1 VLEGYR
7 VLRSMSELG
16 EFTVDDL
23 AAASGVKP
31 ATVRTVLARESS
43 LTERA
48 GTVATGSRGGQ
59 PVLYRLAPDAR
70 ERIAGR
76 LGWLESSTPPMPA
89 EAALPVALLASE
101 QLLLAPLPPEGDAA
115 DRHLAIAWL
124 GFDEGRAA
132 ASAPAPHPALER
144 HLAST
149 ELLLGLAE
157 QERDPSSFAHE
168 DAFVEKIAAAAAV
181 LAADDDLRRRVADRF
196 AAASLPA
203 AIRDACTRAFGVTE
217 RNKSVSVTLLPL
229 EGAAALAATHNPP
242 DVLFELQ
249 VNDEA
254 VQPRVPCNLVALAEW
269 FALVWDR
276 LFHEERLPGD
286 RKDLLASEI
295 VPKLDDPADQ
305 AWYYHHSLRQ
315 SRAGTELRDLRVRRS
330 GGLVELSLAPALSDT
345 APAFRSARL
354 HPQDVAHPIHRALLR
369 MLQARSGEDGAGE
382 ALAQLE
388 KVRTSA
394 WRRQERVAWLA
405 GLGTSTD
412 KVKSRWEEVTAS
424 VQAVAA
430 KLVPSAERARAVAAT
445 IVPEDDELVVR
456 GSCQAAL
463 LFGSVSPTV
472 SHEDVG
478 RLAEVLIDAYDPA
491 AREARVSALVRDEP
505 IDPYRP
511 AYEQGHW
518 LASALHDELGTPE
531 DSEWIDLEP
540 LTEELGITVRR
551 LSLGDGELRGVSI
564 ASDEHRPTIVVNDSS
579 RYNVRAGDRLTVA
592 HELCHLLYDRTY
604 GASLAIAS
612 GPWAPRDVER
622 RANAFA
628 VMFLMPRPMVARAWD
643 ATDGEANRVERVRA
657 TAELLHVTPIAA
669 LEHMRNLAILTV
681 EERDDLI
688 RYL

>member
-1 VLEGYR
+1 MLEGYR

-43 LTERA
+43 LIERA

-70 ERIAGR
+70 ERIAKR
-76 LGWLESSTPPMPA
+76 LGWLEASAPPMPA

-101 QLLLAPLPPEGDAA
+101 QLLLAPLPTEGDAA
-115 DRHLAIAWL
+115 DRRLAVAWL

-132 ASAPAPHPALER
+132 ANAPAPHPALER

-168 DAFVEKIAAAAAV
+168 DAFVEKIAAAAPV
-181 LAADDDLRRRVADRF
+181 LAPDDELRRRVADRF

-217 RNKSVSVTLLPL
+217 RCGSFSVTLLSL
-229 EGAAALAATHNPP
+229 EGGTAVSATHKPP
-242 DVLFELQ
+242 DVMFELQ
-249 VNDEA
+249 VDGEA

-276 LFHEERLPGD
+276 LFHEERLPGG

-305 AWYYHHSLRQ
+305 DWYLHHSLRQ
-315 SRAGTELRDLRVRRS
+315 SGAGTELRDLRIRRS
-330 GGLVELSLAPALSDT
+330 GGLVELSLAPALRDT
-345 APAFRSARL
+345 APAFRAARL
-354 HPQDVAHPIHRALLR
+354 YPPDIAHPIHRALVR
-369 MLQARSGEDGAGE
+369 MLQARGGEDGAGE
-382 ALAQLE
+382 ALTRLE

-394 WRRQERVAWLA
+394 WRRQLRVAWLA
-405 GLGTSTD
+405 GLGTSTGA
-412 KVKSRWEEVTAS
+412 VESRWKEVTAS

-430 KLVPSAERARAVAAT
+430 RLVPSAERARAVAAT

-472 SHEDVG
+472 SHEDVR

-491 AREARVSALVRDEP
+491 AREAEVSALVRDEP
-505 IDPYRP
+505 IDPYTP

-518 LASALHDELGTPE
+518 LGSALHDELGTPE
-531 DSEWIDLEP
+531 DAEWIDLEA
-540 LTEELGITVRR
+540 LTDRLGITVQW
-551 LSLGDGELRGVSI
+551 LHLGDDQLRGVSI
-564 ASDEHRPTIVVNDSS
+564 ASDEHRPTIVINDSS
-579 RYNVRAGDRLTVA
+579 RYNVREGHRLTIA
-592 HELCHLLYDRTY
+592 HELCHLLFDRTY

-628 VMFLMPRPMVARAWD
+628 VMFLMPRPMIVRAWD
-643 ATDGEANRVERVRA
+643 ATDGEMNRVKRVCA
-657 TAELLHVTPIAA
+657 TAELLRVTPIAA
-669 LEHMRNLAILTV
+669 LEHMRNLTIITS